1 MGQGA
6 DRWRRETGNET
17 FPQQAPPSWIPAKQ
31 RSSAVARALGGKPHD
46 HGTLALSRLEGQR
59 KKSTSLVLC
68 PVALFVPTP
77 DGALGK
83 FCRAKTQELHQ
94 DGLFWHGSVIMGIR
108 KISPF
113 GLLISLSRH
122 DTLHRHR
129 VRNAIDYPILV
140 LLVHVLS
147 HPSSNTY
154 AESDSAFSWRMH
166 KNDEPRGLELAMLAI
181 ASGAAVDLARTGLQA
196 VPSTTGLK
204 ICCRESTQAFC

>member
-1 MGQGA
+1 
-6 DRWRRETGNET
+6 
-17 FPQQAPPSWIPAKQ
+17 
-31 RSSAVARALGGKPHD
+31 
-46 HGTLALSRLEGQR
+46 
-59 KKSTSLVLC
+59 
-68 PVALFVPTP
+68 
-77 DGALGK
+77 
-83 FCRAKTQELHQ
+83 
-94 DGLFWHGSVIMGIR
+94 MGIR

-113 GLLISLSRH
+113 GLLISLPRH

-196 VPSTTGLK
+196 VPQHDWAENLLPRVHPSFLLAYENSPGRHEA
-204 ICCRESTQAFC
+204 C